1 MTPQIMAFKGIYN
14 LACLNSA
21 SFYSDLIFLY
31 LLLYFTPPSSNYTAC
46 FFSMQRMLLILGLL
60 QRLFPLPF
68 NEAYTDY

>member
-31 LLLYFTPPSSNYTAC
+31 LLLYFTPPSS
-46 FFSMQRMLLILGLL
+46 MQRMLLILGLL